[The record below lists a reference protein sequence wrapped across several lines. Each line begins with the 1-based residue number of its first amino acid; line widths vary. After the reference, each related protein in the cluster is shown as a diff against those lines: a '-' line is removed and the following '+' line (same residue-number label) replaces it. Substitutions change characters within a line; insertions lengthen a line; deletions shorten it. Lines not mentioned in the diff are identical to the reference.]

1 MINELKS
8 YDLLT
13 CENACKNNSE
23 CVWFTYHSN
32 QHLCVLLNECL
43 IRKRISGTISGRSRC
58 ENQDLPGCN
67 LVGKCTGIL
76 LNVAKADTSEV
87 CLDICKNDECSY
99 IE

>member
-1 MINELKS
+1 MMINELKS

-23 CVWFTYHSN
+23 CVWFTYYSN

-58 ENQDLPGCN
+58 ENRDLPRCN

-87 CLDICKNDECSY
+87 CLDICKNDET
-99 IE
+99 

>member
-1 MINELKS
+1 MMINELNS

-23 CVWFTYHSN
+23 CVWFTYYSN
-32 QHLCVLLNECL
+32 QHLCVLLNECS

-58 ENQDLPGCN
+58 ENRDLPRCN

-76 LNVAKADTSEV
+76 LNVAKADTSEI
-87 CLDICKNDECSY
+87 CLGICKNDET
-99 IE
+99 